1 MIIIINMNYKL
12 CKIRNNCEYN
22 EYNEYIDN
30 KCDEFYNK
38 YLFMIYYEKFS
49 LNINS
54 IIMIIYLE

>member
-12 CKIRNNCEYN
+12 CKIWNNC

-38 YLFMIYYEKFS
+38 YLFVIYYEKFS

-54 IIMIIYLE
+54 IIMIIYL